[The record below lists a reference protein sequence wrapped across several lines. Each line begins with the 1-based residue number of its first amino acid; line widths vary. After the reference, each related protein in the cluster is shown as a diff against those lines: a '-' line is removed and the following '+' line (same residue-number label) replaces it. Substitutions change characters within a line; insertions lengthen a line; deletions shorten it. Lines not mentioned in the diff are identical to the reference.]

1 MSANAPKG
9 EPGASEPGASGSGQ
23 GSAVG
28 FPRSARLLRHSDFE
42 RVYQQGK
49 RHFSPRMTIFYLRR
63 EQGEGLRIGFT
74 VGRALGGAV
83 DRNRIRRRMREAVR
97 LRRPVEFAAVDV
109 VINPKRSVLKVAF
122 DELVAEVGRGFEVI
136 AQKLTLKPAER

>member
-1 MSANAPKG
+1 VSANAPKG
-9 EPGASEPGASGSGQ
+9 EPGASGSGQ
-23 GSAVG
+23 GNAG
-28 FPRSARLLRHSDFE
+28 KFPRSARLLRHSDFE

-63 EQGEGLRIGFT
+63 DEGQGLRIGFT

-97 LRRPVEFAAVDV
+97 LRRPAEFAPVDV
-109 VINPKRSVLKVAF
+109 VINPKRSVLQAAF
-122 DELVAEVGRGFEVI
+122 PELLTEIGRGFDAI
-136 AQKLTLKPAER
+136 AQKLASPANNR